1 MYYIE
6 LSNNY
11 ERELIIIERNSVRN
25 GCLGSEIPTSKSG
38 TRKLQ
43 VQKCGKLQCRSLE
56 SSTCRSLESSKYRS
70 VAAVSRLVE
79 FVLVLQMI
87 VVSSMSYFSLRLCES
102 GVAHYVYSNVPT
114 VLCDSIALVCD

>member
-25 GCLGSEIPTSKSG
+25 GCLSSEIPTSKSA

-43 VQKCGKLQCRSLE
+43 VQKCGELQCRSLE
-56 SSTCRSLESSKYRS
+56 SSKCRS

-79 FVLVLQMI
+79 FVLVLHMI

-102 GVAHYVYSNVPT
+102 GVASSLHILKCTNCLMGCT
-114 VLCDSIALVCD
+114 HH